1 MPRPPPP
8 ATALINTGKPTA
20 WAKRERFLLRRG
32 PRRRCRARPAR
43 SASRASSRAAF
54 LSPSRAIACG
64 LGPMKSMLQLRQI
77 SLKWAFSA
85 RKP

>member
-8 ATALINTGKPTA
+8 ATALISTGKPTS
-20 WAKRERFLLRRG
+20 WAKLQRVLLAG
-32 PRRRCRARPAR
+32 DDAVAARHDGHLAL
-43 SASRASSRAAF
+43 RASSRAAF
-54 LSPSRAIACG
+54 LSPSRAIASG
-64 LGPMKSMLQLRQI
+64 VGPMKSMLQLRQI